1 MKKYTIIFLFLS
13 IILLS
18 SCKDEVSDWKW
29 CVECTQDQIIGNY
42 QGLADYT
49 FYLDTIHNTFKP
61 GQNAIVTIG
70 VSGSHIVAGTNVAN
84 LFNSS
89 TSGDYYPGPYLQL
102 NGNNQTLSAKIWE
115 NAEQLKLIGTVKK
128 TDSEGNTIE
137 LLDFEVL
144 KQD

>member
-1 MKKYTIIFLFLS
+1 MIKNIFIFLFTS

-18 SCKDEVSDWKW
+18 SCKEEDSEWNW
-29 CVECTQDQIIGNY
+29 CAECTQDQIIGNY

-49 FYLDTIHNTFKP
+49 FYLDTIHNSFKP
-61 GQNAIVTIG
+61 GQNAIVTIS
-70 VSGSHIVAGTNVAN
+70 VSGSDIVAGTSVVN

-137 LLDFEVL
+137 MLNFEVL